1 MLDETTEF
9 GAHAA
14 KRLRGDIIGWLTT
27 VTAEGAPRPIPIWFL
42 WDAPR
47 GEQPV
52 PPVGPPPQDPLAPLE
67 ASGAAPAHV
76 GRGDGRSILLYSRP
90 GTRKLANIAG
100 NPHVSLNLDSDGIDA
115 DIVICWGEIRVSD
128 DPPANG
134 VPEYIAKYAKPIEAL
149 GWTPDGF
156 GADFSVP
163 LRIELSR
170 IHGW

>member
-1 MLDETTEF
+1 VLDETSEF

-14 KRLRGDIIGWLTT
+14 KRLHEDIIGWLTT

-42 WDAPR
+42 WD
-47 GEQPV
+47 G
-52 PPVGPPPQDPLAPLE
+52 
-67 ASGAAPAHV
+67 S
-76 GRGDGRSILLYSRP
+76 RSVLLYSRP
-90 GTRKLANIAG
+90 EKRKLANIAG

-128 DPPANG
+128 DPPANE
-134 VPEYIAKYAKPIEAL
+134 VAEYIAKYAKPIEVL

-156 GADFSVP
+156 AADFSVA

-170 IHGW
+170 IHG

>member
-1 MLDETTEF
+1 VLDETSEF

-14 KRLRGDIIGWLTT
+14 QRLRGDIIGWLTT

-42 WDAPR
+42 WD
-47 GEQPV
+47 G
-52 PPVGPPPQDPLAPLE
+52 
-67 ASGAAPAHV
+67 
-76 GRGDGRSILLYSRP
+76 GRSILLYSRP
-90 GTRKLANIAG
+90 EKRKLANIAG

-115 DIVICWGEIRVSD
+115 DIVIGWGEIRVSD
-128 DPPANG
+128 DPPANE

-156 GADFSVP
+156 AADFSVP
-163 LRIELSR
+163 LRIELTR

>member
-1 MLDETTEF
+1 MLDETSEF

-14 KRLRGDIIGWLTT
+14 KRLRQDIIGWLTT

-42 WDAPR
+42 WD
-47 GEQPV
+47 G
-52 PPVGPPPQDPLAPLE
+52 
-67 ASGAAPAHV
+67 
-76 GRGDGRSILLYSRP
+76 GRSILLYSRP
-90 GTRKLANIAG
+90 EKRKLANIAG

-115 DIVICWGEIRVSD
+115 DIVIGWGEIRVSD
-128 DPPANG
+128 DPPANE

-156 GADFSVP
+156 AADFSVP